1 MTEHRPGE
9 WPAGLRPVPAP
20 ANFAPVALTDA
31 SPPPVPEVLVPEVRL
46 VAVVDLTG
54 RYDSASEVTAD
65 FHEQTR
71 RSTDC
76 HTAVVQ
82 LGNDALRHGLGLAH
96 SIAARFYLSARCIE
110 VTVPAGTLRAYLADE
125 VRRNVRQFC
134 ADHER
139 TMANLRN
146 PG

>member
-1 MTEHRPGE
+1 MTDHRPGE
-9 WPAGLRPVPAP
+9 WPAGLRPVPASADP
-20 ANFAPVALTDA
+20 APVTLADA
-31 SPPPVPEVLVPEVRL
+31 GTPAAPEILVPEVRL
-46 VAVVDLTG
+46 VAIVDLTG
-54 RYDSASEVTAD
+54 RYDSASEVSAD

-82 LGNDALRHGLGLAH
+82 LGDDALRHGLGLAH

-110 VTVPAGTLRAYLADE
+110 VIVPAGTLRAHLADE

-134 ADHER
+134 ADHEK
-139 TMANLRN
+139 TMSSLRN